1 MRWRTAILIGLLGTA
16 VTLPDIAWAQL
27 SPQGIVGG
35 LTRPLRQVLGHFGH
49 FPRIHRHR
57 AAAAEPQQASTAPP
71 NDAVT
76 SSGSRLGWAGPP
88 AWVSAYEDVL
98 GYTFWPD
105 DYASR
110 LRSRGFD
117 VIADTISG
125 RFNAPRRIDRIAT
138 TGAATTSDAGDE
150 RSKARCDDASGKQ
163 DNWPA
168 ARIEQILQLSDSQ
181 HDALEKLQSATLQ
194 SMTAVK
200 SDCGASMELPPPERL
215 AALVQTLWAVRDA
228 GIFVRGPLKNFYD
241 SLTNTQKESFVS
253 RRPQNELPADG
264 KGSNSEMNRQYQA
277 CASQNPEKAERLIK
291 EIEMRVRPT
300 KDQAASFENFHK
312 ISSDMAKLLIASC
325 AQPIPA
331 DPMARL
337 DDAND
342 QLTAINYAAT
352 TVQIAFDDF
361 YARLDD
367 RQKTRFDSL
376 SR

>member
-1 MRWRTAILIGLLGTA
+1 MRWQTAIIVGLLSTA
-16 VTLPDIAWAQL
+16 VAPPDIARAQL

-35 LTRPLRQVLGHFGH
+35 LTRPFRQMLGQFGH
-49 FPRIHRHR
+49 FPRVHHHR
-57 AAAAEPQQASTAPP
+57 ATAAEPQQASTAPS
-71 NDAVT
+71 NDAAT

-98 GYTFWPD
+98 GYAFWPD

-125 RFNAPRRIDRIAT
+125 RFNAPRRVDRIAT

-150 RSKARCDDASGKQ
+150 RSKARCDDASSKQ

-253 RRPQNELPADG
+253 RPQNELPADD
-264 KGSNSEMNRQYQA
+264 KAASTDMNRQYQA
-277 CASQNPEKAERLIK
+277 CASQNSEKAERLIK

-300 KDQAASFENFHK
+300 NDQAASFENFHK
-312 ISSDMAKLLIASC
+312 VSSDMAKLLIASC

-331 DPMARL
+331 APMARL

-361 YARLDD
+361 YARLDN
-367 RQKTRFDSL
+367 RQKTRFDL
-376 SR
+376 PSR